1 MASTYVNDLRLEEI
15 GTGEQSGT
23 WGATTNTNLELIAE
37 AFSYGSE
44 AIANASTHTITVA
57 DGASDE
63 ARSFY
68 MKCTGGGQASTVTL
82 APNTLSK
89 VWMIENA
96 TSYTLTFTQGSGA
109 NVAILAGEVK
119 MIATDGG
126 GSTAVIYD
134 LFTDVNLAGTTKVA
148 ALTTSGNVSVGGN
161 LDVTGT
167 FDLSDSNFTNAGNIQ
182 LDSISGDADTDTSI
196 TFSGSDVITIA
207 NGGTGQVTFNN
218 GSIVPVTDNDIDLGT
233 SSLEFKDAYFDG
245 TVTTDA
251 IVADT
256 ADINGGTVDGAVI
269 GGASAAAAS
278 VTTLAASGAITG
290 SSTVQGTTI
299 TATSAFVPG
308 TSDGAALGTTSLEFS
323 DLFLADSSVINLGA
337 DQDVSL
343 THVHDTGILLNSTRQ
358 LQFGDSGTYIHQ
370 SADGVLDLVS
380 DTEIE
385 INATT
390 IDINGAVDVSG
401 EIAAASLDIS
411 GNVDIDGTTNLDAV
425 DIDGAVQLDATFT
438 VGANDQGYDVIL
450 YGDSA
455 SANMTWDTSA
465 DDLIL
470 NGAAGLIVP
479 DGQLTL
485 GSTAVTSTAA
495 EINLIDGGTSRGTTA
510 VASGDGILINDAGTM
525 RMTNV
530 DTVSTYF
537 SSHNVGGGNI
547 VTTGALNSGSITSG
561 FGTIDTGSSA
571 ITTTGVITG
580 GTLEATTDTSLGDN
594 AAIGYTAAEGLILT
608 GQGSTNDVTIKND
621 ADTIVMRVP
630 TGTDDV
636 VFTDNVTISGD
647 LTVSGDTTTVSTTNM
662 VVSDNLI
669 ELNNGA
675 TSNSNDSGL
684 VIERGS
690 TGDNA
695 IFMWDESADTFVLG
709 TTTAT
714 GSATGNISVTD
725 GALQAGSLDISGN
738 IDVDGTANLDVVDI
752 DGAVDMATTLA
763 VAGNVDFNGDLDVD
777 GTTNLD
783 VVDIDGNVTIDGHL
797 TVNGSGVTIN
807 TSVFPNTVHML
818 DSKALVFGTDADI
831 EMLFSGSTFNIN
843 TKGNS
848 LSIKNNLTT
857 YLTLDGSGNFTF
869 ADGAF
874 DIDIASHDTSNGLK
888 LGGTLVTATATELNY
903 VDGVTSAIQTQLAAK
918 ASVDDATALAIALG

>member
-109 NVAILAGEVK
+109 NVVILAGEVK

-537 SSHNVGGGNI
+537 SSHNVGGGNV

-561 FGTIDTGSSA
+561 FGTIDTGSST

-580 GTLEATTDTSLGDN
+580 GTLEATTDTAAGDN

-675 TSNSNDSGL
+675 SSNANDSGI

-738 IDVDGTANLDVVDI
+738 IDVDGTTNLDVVDI
-752 DGAVDMATTLA
+752 DGAVSIDATTTIGTSNKIQLR
-763 VAGNVDFNGDLDVD
+763 DVD
-777 GTTNLD
+777 IYLQSSTDGQLDIVSDNEVQIAATTVDLNGNLD
-783 VVDIDGNVTIDGHL
+783 VSGTSTLTGNVTLGGQLIMPDVTSTKILVADG
-797 TVNGSGVTIN
+797 TSYQEVAVSGDVTIAN
-807 TSVFPNTVHML
+807 TGAVTIAANAVEGSMLNDNTI
-818 DSKALVFGTDADI
+818 SGQTALTSGLATDD
-831 EMLFSGSTFNIN
+831 ELLVS
-843 TKGNS
+843 
-848 LSIKNNLTT
+848 
-857 YLTLDGSGNFTF
+857 D
-869 ADGAF
+869 
-874 DIDIASHDTSNGLK
+874 
-888 LGGTLVTATATELNY
+888 GGTLKRMDV
-903 VDGVTSAIQTQLAAK
+903 
-918 ASVDDATALAIALG
+918 SVLTTLTDDNATALAIALG

>member
-196 TFSGSDVITIA
+196 TFSGSDVITVA

-537 SSHNVGGGNI
+537 SSHNVGGGNV

-561 FGTIDTGSSA
+561 FGTIDTGSST

-580 GTLEATTDTSLGDN
+580 GTLEATTDTAAGDN

-675 TSNSNDSGL
+675 SSNANDSGI

-783 VVDIDGNVTIDGHL
+783 AVDIDGAVDMATTLSVTGNVTLGGQLIMPDVTSTKILVADG
-797 TVNGSGVTIN
+797 TSYQEVAVSGDVTIAN
-807 TSVFPNTVHML
+807 TGAVTIAANAVEGSMLNDNTI
-818 DSKALVFGTDADI
+818 SGQTALTSGLATDD
-831 EMLFSGSTFNIN
+831 ELLVS
-843 TKGNS
+843 
-848 LSIKNNLTT
+848 
-857 YLTLDGSGNFTF
+857 D
-869 ADGAF
+869 
-874 DIDIASHDTSNGLK
+874 
-888 LGGTLVTATATELNY
+888 GGTLKRMDV
-903 VDGVTSAIQTQLAAK
+903 
-918 ASVDDATALAIALG
+918 SVLTTLTDDNATALAIALG

>member
-1 MASTYVNDLRLEEI
+1 MGDTYTRQSTYTDGDVITAAHTNDEFNQLLAAFAASSGHTHD
-15 GTGEQSGT
+15 GT
-23 WGATTNTNLELIAE
+23 AAE
-37 AFSYGSE
+37 GGP
-44 AIANASTHTITVA
+44 ITKLL
-57 DGASDE
+57 G
-63 ARSFY
+63 
-68 MKCTGGGQASTVTL
+68 
-82 APNTLSK
+82 N
-89 VWMIENA
+89 
-96 TSYTLTFTQGSGA
+96 TLTFG
-109 NVAILAGEVK
+109 
-119 MIATDGG
+119 
-126 GSTAVIYD
+126 
-134 LFTDVNLAGTTKVA
+134 AGTADTDITITFDGEDNDGVLIWNEDLDYFEFSDDILMATTEKIQFTNTSNYIHSASAGNLDLVA
-148 ALTTSGNVSVGGN
+148 ATEIHLTATTINMDGAADISGNLSVGGN

-182 LDSISGDADTDTSI
+182 LDSISGDGDTDTSI
-196 TFSGSDVITIA
+196 TFSGSDVITFA

-251 IVADT
+251 LVADT
-256 ADINGGTVDGAVI
+256 ADINGGTVDGATI
-269 GGASAAAAS
+269 GASSA
-278 VTTLAASGAITG
+278 TT
-290 SSTVQGTTI
+290 VKGTTV
-299 TATSAFVPG
+299 TATTAFVPG
-308 TSDGAALGTTSLEFS
+308 TSDGATLGTTSLEFG
-323 DLFLADSSVINLGA
+323 DLFLADGGVIYLGA
-337 DQDVSL
+337 DQDVTL
-343 THVHDTGILLNSTRQ
+343 THVADTGILLNSTRQ

-425 DIDGAVQLDATFT
+425 DIDGAVQLDATLT
-438 VGANDQGYDVIL
+438 IGADDQGYDVIL
-450 YGDSA
+450 YGDTA
-455 SANMTWDTSA
+455 SANLTWDTSA
-465 DDLIL
+465 DDLIF

-485 GSTAVTSTAA
+485 GSTAVSATAA

-580 GTLEATTDTSLGDN
+580 GTLEATGDTSSGDN

-621 ADTIVMRVP
+621 ADTTVMRIP

-636 VFTDNVTISGD
+636 VFADNVTVTGD
-647 LTVSGDTTTVSTTNM
+647 LTVNGDTTTVSTTNM

-752 DGAVDMATTLA
+752 DGAVSIDATTTVGTDNKIQFRDTGLYLHSSTDGQLDI
-763 VAGNVDFNGDLDVD
+763 VADTEIQIAATTVDLNG
-777 GTTNLD
+777 NLD
-783 VVDIDGNVTIDGHL
+783 VSGTSTLTGNVTLGGQLIMPDVTSTKILVADG
-797 TVNGSGVTIN
+797 TSYQEVAVSGDVTIAN
-807 TSVFPNTVHML
+807 TGAVTIAADAVEGSML
-818 DSKALVFGTDADI
+818 NDNVISGQTALTSGLATDD
-831 EMLFSGSTFNIN
+831 ELLVS
-843 TKGNS
+843 
-848 LSIKNNLTT
+848 
-857 YLTLDGSGNFTF
+857 D
-869 ADGAF
+869 
-874 DIDIASHDTSNGLK
+874 
-888 LGGTLVTATATELNY
+888 GGTLKRMDV
-903 VDGVTSAIQTQLAAK
+903 
-918 ASVDDATALAIALG
+918 SVLTTLTDDNATALAIALG

>member
-1 MASTYVNDLRLEEI
+1 MLLLKRLQFRDTAIYINSSADGQLDLVADTEI
-15 GTGEQSGT
+15 QIA
-23 WGATTNTNLELIAE
+23 ATTIDMNGA
-37 AFSYGSE
+37 
-44 AIANASTHTITVA
+44 A
-57 DGASDE
+57 D
-63 ARSFY
+63 
-68 MKCTGGGQASTVTL
+68 
-82 APNTLSK
+82 
-89 VWMIENA
+89 I
-96 TSYTLTFTQGSGA
+96 SG
-109 NVAILAGEVK
+109 
-119 MIATDGG
+119 
-126 GSTAVIYD
+126 
-134 LFTDVNLAGTTKVA
+134 NLA
-148 ALTTSGNVSVGGN
+148 VGGN
-161 LDVTGT
+161 LTVAGNATVTGT
-167 FDLSDSNFTNAGNIQ
+167 T
-182 LDSISGDADTDTSI
+182 
-196 TFSGSDVITIA
+196 TF
-207 NGGTGQVTFNN
+207 NGGTLTLGD
-218 GSIVPVTDNDIDLGT
+218 SASDNVVFGADVDSNIIPDDDDTYDLG
-233 SSLEFKDAYFDG
+233 SSTQEWRNLFIDG
-245 TVTTDA
+245 TANIDSL
-251 IVADT
+251 VADT
-256 ADINGGTVDGAVI
+256 ADINGGTVDGATI
-269 GGASAAAAS
+269 GASSA
-278 VTTLAASGAITG
+278 TT
-290 SSTVQGTTI
+290 VKGTTI
-299 TATSAFVPG
+299 TATTAFVPG
-308 TSDGAALGTTSLEFS
+308 TSDGATLGTTSLEFG
-323 DLFLADSSVINLGA
+323 DLYLADGGVIYLGA
-337 DQDVSL
+337 DQDVTL
-343 THVHDTGILLNSTRQ
+343 THVADTGILLNSTRQ

-425 DIDGAVQLDATFT
+425 DIDGAVQLDATLT
-438 VGANDQGYDVIL
+438 IGADDQGYDVIL
-450 YGDSA
+450 YGDTA
-455 SANMTWDTSA
+455 SANLTWDTSA
-465 DDLIL
+465 DDLIF

-479 DGQLTL
+479 DGQFTL

-580 GTLEATTDTSLGDN
+580 GTLEATGDTSSGDN

-636 VFTDNVTISGD
+636 VFADNVTISGD

-675 TSNSNDSGL
+675 SSNSNDSGI

-783 VVDIDGNVTIDGHL
+783 AVDIDGAVDMATTLSVTGNLTLGAQLIMPDVTSTKILVADGTSYQEVAVSGDVTIANTGA
-797 TVNGSGVTIN
+797 VTIAANAVEGSMLNDN
-807 TSVFPNTVHML
+807 TISGQT
-818 DSKALVFGTDADI
+818 ALTSGLATDD
-831 EMLFSGSTFNIN
+831 ELLVS
-843 TKGNS
+843 
-848 LSIKNNLTT
+848 
-857 YLTLDGSGNFTF
+857 D
-869 ADGAF
+869 
-874 DIDIASHDTSNGLK
+874 
-888 LGGTLVTATATELNY
+888 GGTLKRMDV
-903 VDGVTSAIQTQLAAK
+903 
-918 ASVDDATALAIALG
+918 SVLTTLTDDNATALAIALG

>member
-1 MASTYVNDLRLEEI
+1 MGDTYTRQSTYTDGDVITAAHTNDEFNQLLAAFAASSGHTHD
-15 GTGEQSGT
+15 GT
-23 WGATTNTNLELIAE
+23 AAE
-37 AFSYGSE
+37 GGP
-44 AIANASTHTITVA
+44 ITKLL
-57 DGASDE
+57 G
-63 ARSFY
+63 
-68 MKCTGGGQASTVTL
+68 
-82 APNTLSK
+82 N
-89 VWMIENA
+89 
-96 TSYTLTFTQGSGA
+96 TLTFG
-109 NVAILAGEVK
+109 
-119 MIATDGG
+119 
-126 GSTAVIYD
+126 
-134 LFTDVNLAGTTKVA
+134 AGTADTDITITFDGETNDGVFKWMEDEDYFEFSDDILIASTEKIQFRDTAIYINSSADGQLDLVA
-148 ALTTSGNVSVGGN
+148 DTEIQIAATTVDINGLVDISGNLSVGGN

-182 LDSISGDADTDTSI
+182 LDSISGDGDTDTSI
-196 TFSGSDVITIA
+196 TFSGSDVITFA

-251 IVADT
+251 LVADT
-256 ADINGGTVDGAVI
+256 ADINGGTVDGATI
-269 GGASAAAAS
+269 GASSA
-278 VTTLAASGAITG
+278 TT
-290 SSTVQGTTI
+290 VKGTTI
-299 TATSAFVPG
+299 TATTAFVPG
-308 TSDGAALGTTSLEFS
+308 TSDGATLGTSSLEFG
-323 DLFLADSSVINLGA
+323 DLFLADGGVVYLGA
-337 DQDVSL
+337 DQDVTL
-343 THVHDTGILLNSTRQ
+343 THVADTGILLNSSRQ

-390 IDINGAVDVSG
+390 IDINGAVVASG

-425 DIDGAVQLDATFT
+425 DIDGAVQLDATLT
-438 VGANDQGYDVIL
+438 IGADDQGYDVIL
-450 YGDSA
+450 YGDTA
-455 SANMTWDTSA
+455 SANLTWDTSA
-465 DDLIL
+465 DDLIF

-485 GSTAVTSTAA
+485 GSTAVSATAA

-537 SSHNVGGGNI
+537 SSHNVGGSNI

-580 GTLEATTDTSLGDN
+580 GTLEATTDTAAGDN

-636 VFTDNVTISGD
+636 VFADNVTISGD

-738 IDVDGTANLDVVDI
+738 IDIDGTANLDVVDI
-752 DGAVDMATTLA
+752 DGAVSIDATTTVGTDNKIQFRDTGLYLHSSTDGQLDI
-763 VAGNVDFNGDLDVD
+763 VADTEIQIAATTVDLNG
-777 GTTNLD
+777 NLD
-783 VVDIDGNVTIDGHL
+783 VSGTSTLTGNVTLGGQLIMPDVTSAKILVADG
-797 TVNGSGVTIN
+797 TSYQEVAVSGDVTIAN
-807 TSVFPNTVHML
+807 TGAVTIAANAVEGSMLNDNTI
-818 DSKALVFGTDADI
+818 SGQTALTSGLATDD
-831 EMLFSGSTFNIN
+831 ELLVS
-843 TKGNS
+843 
-848 LSIKNNLTT
+848 
-857 YLTLDGSGNFTF
+857 D
-869 ADGAF
+869 
-874 DIDIASHDTSNGLK
+874 
-888 LGGTLVTATATELNY
+888 GGTLKRMDV
-903 VDGVTSAIQTQLAAK
+903 
-918 ASVDDATALAIALG
+918 SVLTTLTDDNATALAIALG

>member
-1 MASTYVNDLRLEEI
+1 MGDTYTRQSTYTDGDVITAAHTNDEFNQLLAAFAVSSGHTHD
-15 GTGEQSGT
+15 GT
-23 WGATTNTNLELIAE
+23 AAE
-37 AFSYGSE
+37 
-44 AIANASTHTITVA
+44 
-57 DGASDE
+57 
-63 ARSFY
+63 
-68 MKCTGGGQASTVTL
+68 GGPVTKL
-82 APNTLSK
+82 LGN
-89 VWMIENA
+89 
-96 TSYTLTFTQGSGA
+96 TLTFGAGTAGTDITITFDGESNDGVLKWMEDEDYFEFSDDILIASTEKIQFRDTAIYINSSADGQLDLVADTEIQIAATTIDMNGAADISG
-109 NVAILAGEVK
+109 
-119 MIATDGG
+119 
-126 GSTAVIYD
+126 
-134 LFTDVNLAGTTKVA
+134 NLA
-148 ALTTSGNVSVGGN
+148 VGGN
-161 LDVTGT
+161 LTVAGNATVTGT
-167 FDLSDSNFTNAGNIQ
+167 T
-182 LDSISGDADTDTSI
+182 
-196 TFSGSDVITIA
+196 TF
-207 NGGTGQVTFNN
+207 NGGTLTLGD
-218 GSIVPVTDNDIDLGT
+218 SASDNVVFGADVDSNIIPDDDDTYDLG
-233 SSLEFKDAYFDG
+233 SSTQEWRNLFIDG
-245 TVTTDA
+245 TANIDSL
-251 IVADT
+251 VADT
-256 ADINGGTVDGAVI
+256 ADINGGTVDGATI
-269 GGASAAAAS
+269 GASSA
-278 VTTLAASGAITG
+278 TT
-290 SSTVQGTTI
+290 VKGTTI
-299 TATSAFVPG
+299 TATTAFVPG
-308 TSDGAALGTTSLEFS
+308 TSDGATLGTTSLEFG
-323 DLFLADSSVINLGA
+323 DLFLADGGVIYLGA
-337 DQDVSL
+337 DQDVTL
-343 THVHDTGILLNSTRQ
+343 THVADTGILLNSTRQ

-411 GNVDIDGTTNLDAV
+411 GNVDIDGITNLDVV
-425 DIDGAVQLDATFT
+425 DIDGAVQLDATLT
-438 VGANDQGYDVIL
+438 IGADDQGYDVIL
-450 YGDSA
+450 YGDTA
-455 SANMTWDTSA
+455 SANLTWDTSA
-465 DDLIL
+465 DDLIF

-479 DGQLTL
+479 DGQFTL

-580 GTLEATTDTSLGDN
+580 GTLEATGDTSSGDN

-636 VFTDNVTISGD
+636 VFADNVTISGD

-675 TSNSNDSGL
+675 SSNSNDSGI

-783 VVDIDGNVTIDGHL
+783 AVDIDGAVDMATTLSVTGNLTLGAQLIMPDVTSTKILVADGTSYQEVAVSGDVTIANTGA
-797 TVNGSGVTIN
+797 VTIAANAVEGSMLNDN
-807 TSVFPNTVHML
+807 TISGQT
-818 DSKALVFGTDADI
+818 ALTSGLATDD
-831 EMLFSGSTFNIN
+831 ELLVS
-843 TKGNS
+843 
-848 LSIKNNLTT
+848 
-857 YLTLDGSGNFTF
+857 D
-869 ADGAF
+869 
-874 DIDIASHDTSNGLK
+874 
-888 LGGTLVTATATELNY
+888 GGTLKRMDV
-903 VDGVTSAIQTQLAAK
+903 
-918 ASVDDATALAIALG
+918 SVLTTLTDDNATALAIALG

>member
-1 MASTYVNDLRLEEI
+1 MGDTYTRQSTYTDGDVITAAHTNDEFNQLLAAFAASSGHTHDGTAAEGGPITKLLGNGLTFGAGTAGTDITITFDGESNDGVLKWMEDEDYFEFSDDILVASTEKLQFRDTAIYINSSADGQLDLVADTEI
-15 GTGEQSGT
+15 QIA
-23 WGATTNTNLELIAE
+23 ATTIDMNGA
-37 AFSYGSE
+37 
-44 AIANASTHTITVA
+44 A
-57 DGASDE
+57 D
-63 ARSFY
+63 
-68 MKCTGGGQASTVTL
+68 
-82 APNTLSK
+82 
-89 VWMIENA
+89 I
-96 TSYTLTFTQGSGA
+96 SG
-109 NVAILAGEVK
+109 
-119 MIATDGG
+119 
-126 GSTAVIYD
+126 
-134 LFTDVNLAGTTKVA
+134 NLA
-148 ALTTSGNVSVGGN
+148 VGGN
-161 LDVTGT
+161 LTVAGNATVTGT
-167 FDLSDSNFTNAGNIQ
+167 T
-182 LDSISGDADTDTSI
+182 
-196 TFSGSDVITIA
+196 TF
-207 NGGTGQVTFNN
+207 NGGTLTLGD
-218 GSIVPVTDNDIDLGT
+218 SASDNVVFGADVDSNIIPDDDDTYDLG
-233 SSLEFKDAYFDG
+233 SSTQEWRNLFIDG
-245 TVTTDA
+245 TANIDSL
-251 IVADT
+251 VADT
-256 ADINGGTVDGAVI
+256 ADINGGTVDGATI
-269 GGASAAAAS
+269 GASSA
-278 VTTLAASGAITG
+278 TT
-290 SSTVQGTTI
+290 VKGTTI
-299 TATSAFVPG
+299 TATTAFVPG
-308 TSDGAALGTTSLEFS
+308 TSDGATLGTTSLEFG
-323 DLFLADSSVINLGA
+323 DLFLADGGVIYLGA
-337 DQDVSL
+337 DQDVTL
-343 THVHDTGILLNSTRQ
+343 THVADTGILLNSTRQ

-390 IDINGAVDVSG
+390 IDINGAVVASG

-411 GNVDIDGTTNLDAV
+411 GNVDIDGITNLDVV
-425 DIDGAVQLDATFT
+425 DIDGAVQLDATLT
-438 VGANDQGYDVIL
+438 IGADDQGYDVIL
-450 YGDSA
+450 YGDTA
-455 SANMTWDTSA
+455 SANLTWDTSA
-465 DDLIL
+465 DDLIF

-485 GSTAVTSTAA
+485 GSTAVSATAA

-580 GTLEATTDTSLGDN
+580 GTLEATTDTAAGDN

-636 VFTDNVTISGD
+636 VFADNVTISGD

-675 TSNSNDSGL
+675 SSNSNDSGI

-783 VVDIDGNVTIDGHL
+783 AVDIDGAVDMATTLSVTGNLTLGAQLIMPDVTSTKILVADGTSYQEVAVSGDVTIANTGA
-797 TVNGSGVTIN
+797 VTIAANAVEGSMLNNN
-807 TSVFPNTVHML
+807 TISGQT
-818 DSKALVFGTDADI
+818 ALTSGLATDD
-831 EMLFSGSTFNIN
+831 ELLVS
-843 TKGNS
+843 
-848 LSIKNNLTT
+848 
-857 YLTLDGSGNFTF
+857 D
-869 ADGAF
+869 
-874 DIDIASHDTSNGLK
+874 
-888 LGGTLVTATATELNY
+888 GGTLKRMDV
-903 VDGVTSAIQTQLAAK
+903 
-918 ASVDDATALAIALG
+918 SVLTTLTDDNATALAIALG

>member
-1 MASTYVNDLRLEEI
+1 MVQL
-15 GTGEQSGT
+15 
-23 WGATTNTNLELIAE
+23 
-37 AFSYGSE
+37 
-44 AIANASTHTITVA
+44 
-57 DGASDE
+57 
-63 ARSFY
+63 
-68 MKCTGGGQASTVTL
+68 
-82 APNTLSK
+82 
-89 VWMIENA
+89 
-96 TSYTLTFTQGSGA
+96 TLT
-109 NVAILAGEVK
+109 
-119 MIATDGG
+119 
-126 GSTAVIYD
+126 
-134 LFTDVNLAGTTKVA
+134 
-148 ALTTSGNVSVGGN
+148 AL
-161 LDVTGT
+161 
-167 FDLSDSNFTNAGNIQ
+167 
-182 LDSISGDADTDTSI
+182 
-196 TFSGSDVITIA
+196 
-207 NGGTGQVTFNN
+207 
-218 GSIVPVTDNDIDLGT
+218 
-233 SSLEFKDAYFDG
+233 
-245 TVTTDA
+245 
-251 IVADT
+251 VADT
-256 ADINGGTVDGAVI
+256 ADINGGTVDGATI
-269 GGASAAAAS
+269 GASSA
-278 VTTLAASGAITG
+278 TT
-290 SSTVQGTTI
+290 VKGTTI
-299 TATSAFVPG
+299 TATTAFVPG
-308 TSDGAALGTTSLEFS
+308 TSDGATLGTTSLEFG
-323 DLFLADSSVINLGA
+323 DLYLADGGVIYLGA
-337 DQDVSL
+337 DQDVTL
-343 THVHDTGILLNSTRQ
+343 THVADTGILLNSTRQ

-390 IDINGAVDVSG
+390 IDINGAVVASG

-425 DIDGAVQLDATFT
+425 DIDGAVQLDATLT
-438 VGANDQGYDVIL
+438 IGADDQGYDVIL
-450 YGDSA
+450 YGDTA

-465 DDLIL
+465 DDLIF

-479 DGQLTL
+479 DGQFTL

-580 GTLEATTDTSLGDN
+580 GTLEATGDTSSGDN

-636 VFTDNVTISGD
+636 VFADNVTISGD

-675 TSNSNDSGL
+675 SSNSNDSGI

-783 VVDIDGNVTIDGHL
+783 AVDIDGAVDMATTLSVTGNLTLGAQLIMPDVTSTKILVADGTSYQEVAVSGDVTIANTGA
-797 TVNGSGVTIN
+797 VTIAANAVEGSMLNDN
-807 TSVFPNTVHML
+807 TISGQT
-818 DSKALVFGTDADI
+818 ALTSGLATDD
-831 EMLFSGSTFNIN
+831 ELLVS
-843 TKGNS
+843 
-848 LSIKNNLTT
+848 
-857 YLTLDGSGNFTF
+857 D
-869 ADGAF
+869 
-874 DIDIASHDTSNGLK
+874 
-888 LGGTLVTATATELNY
+888 GGTLKRMDV
-903 VDGVTSAIQTQLAAK
+903 
-918 ASVDDATALAIALG
+918 SVLTTLTDDNATALAIALG

>member
-537 SSHNVGGGNI
+537 SSHNVGGGNV

-561 FGTIDTGSSA
+561 FGTIDTGSST

-580 GTLEATTDTSLGDN
+580 GTLEATTDTAAGDN

-675 TSNSNDSGL
+675 SSNANDSGI

-783 VVDIDGNVTIDGHL
+783 AVDIDGAVDMATTLSVTGNVTLGGQLIMPDVTSTKILVADG
-797 TVNGSGVTIN
+797 TSYQEVAVSGDVTIAN
-807 TSVFPNTVHML
+807 TGAVTIAANAVEGSMLNDNTISGQTALTSGLATDDELLVSDGGTLKRMDISV
-818 DSKALVFGTDADI
+818 
-831 EMLFSGSTFNIN
+831 
-843 TKGNS
+843 
-848 LSIKNNLTT
+848 LT
-857 YLTLDGSGNFTF
+857 
-869 ADGAF
+869 
-874 DIDIASHDTSNGLK
+874 
-888 LGGTLVTATATELNY
+888 TLVTATT
-903 VDGVTSAIQTQLAAK
+903 
-918 ASVDDATALAIALG
+918 DDNATALAIALG

>member
-1 MASTYVNDLRLEEI
+1 MGDTYTRQSTYTDGDVITAAHTNDEFNQLLAAFAVNSGHTHD
-15 GTGEQSGT
+15 GT
-23 WGATTNTNLELIAE
+23 AAE
-37 AFSYGSE
+37 
-44 AIANASTHTITVA
+44 
-57 DGASDE
+57 
-63 ARSFY
+63 
-68 MKCTGGGQASTVTL
+68 GGPVTKL
-82 APNTLSK
+82 LGN
-89 VWMIENA
+89 
-96 TSYTLTFTQGSGA
+96 TLTFGAGTADTDITITFDGESNDGVLKWMEDEDYFEFSDDILIASTEKIQFRDTAIYINSSADGQLDLVADTEIQIAATTIDMNGAADISG
-109 NVAILAGEVK
+109 
-119 MIATDGG
+119 
-126 GSTAVIYD
+126 
-134 LFTDVNLAGTTKVA
+134 NLA
-148 ALTTSGNVSVGGN
+148 VGGN
-161 LDVTGT
+161 LTVAGNATVTGT
-167 FDLSDSNFTNAGNIQ
+167 T
-182 LDSISGDADTDTSI
+182 
-196 TFSGSDVITIA
+196 TF
-207 NGGTGQVTFNN
+207 NGGTLTLGD
-218 GSIVPVTDNDIDLGT
+218 SASDNVVFGADVDSNIIPDDDDTYDLG
-233 SSLEFKDAYFDG
+233 SSTQEWRNLFIDG
-245 TVTTDA
+245 TANIDSL
-251 IVADT
+251 VADT
-256 ADINGGTVDGAVI
+256 ADINGGTVDGATI
-269 GGASAAAAS
+269 GASSA
-278 VTTLAASGAITG
+278 TT
-290 SSTVQGTTI
+290 VKGTTI
-299 TATSAFVPG
+299 TATTAFVPG
-308 TSDGAALGTTSLEFS
+308 TSDGATLGTTSLEFG
-323 DLFLADSSVINLGA
+323 DLYLADGGVIYLGA
-337 DQDVSL
+337 DQDVTL
-343 THVHDTGILLNSTRQ
+343 THVADTGILLNSTRQ

-390 IDINGAVDVSG
+390 IDINGAVVASG

-411 GNVDIDGTTNLDAV
+411 GNVDIDGITNLDVV
-425 DIDGAVQLDATFT
+425 DIDGAVQIDATLT
-438 VGANDQGYDVIL
+438 IGADDQGYDVIL
-450 YGDSA
+450 YGDTA
-455 SANMTWDTSA
+455 SANLTWDTSA
-465 DDLIL
+465 DDLIF

-479 DGQLTL
+479 DGQFTL

-580 GTLEATTDTSLGDN
+580 GTLEATGDTSSGDN

-636 VFTDNVTISGD
+636 VFADNVTISGD

-675 TSNSNDSGL
+675 SSNSNDSGI

-783 VVDIDGNVTIDGHL
+783 AVDIDGAVDMATTLSVTGNLTLGAQLIMPDVTSAKILVADGTSYQEVAVSGDVTIANTGA
-797 TVNGSGVTIN
+797 VTIAANAVEGSMLNDN
-807 TSVFPNTVHML
+807 TISGQT
-818 DSKALVFGTDADI
+818 ALTSGLATDD
-831 EMLFSGSTFNIN
+831 ELLVS
-843 TKGNS
+843 
-848 LSIKNNLTT
+848 
-857 YLTLDGSGNFTF
+857 D
-869 ADGAF
+869 
-874 DIDIASHDTSNGLK
+874 
-888 LGGTLVTATATELNY
+888 GGTLKRMDV
-903 VDGVTSAIQTQLAAK
+903 
-918 ASVDDATALAIALG
+918 SVLTTLTDDNATALAIALG

>member
-1 MASTYVNDLRLEEI
+1 MGDTYTRQSTYTDGDVITAAHTNDEFNQLLAAFAVNSGHTHD
-15 GTGEQSGT
+15 GT
-23 WGATTNTNLELIAE
+23 AAE
-37 AFSYGSE
+37 
-44 AIANASTHTITVA
+44 
-57 DGASDE
+57 
-63 ARSFY
+63 
-68 MKCTGGGQASTVTL
+68 GGPVTKL
-82 APNTLSK
+82 LGN
-89 VWMIENA
+89 
-96 TSYTLTFTQGSGA
+96 TLTFGAGTADTDITITFDGESNDGVLKWMEDEDYFEFSDDILIASTEKIQFRDTAIYINSSADGQLDLVADTEIQIAATTIDMNGAADISG
-109 NVAILAGEVK
+109 
-119 MIATDGG
+119 
-126 GSTAVIYD
+126 
-134 LFTDVNLAGTTKVA
+134 NLA
-148 ALTTSGNVSVGGN
+148 VGGN
-161 LDVTGT
+161 LTVAGNATVTGT
-167 FDLSDSNFTNAGNIQ
+167 T
-182 LDSISGDADTDTSI
+182 
-196 TFSGSDVITIA
+196 TF
-207 NGGTGQVTFNN
+207 NGGTLTLGD
-218 GSIVPVTDNDIDLGT
+218 SASDNVVFGADVDSNIIPDDDDTYDLG
-233 SSLEFKDAYFDG
+233 SSTQEWRNLFIDG
-245 TVTTDA
+245 TANIDSL
-251 IVADT
+251 VADT
-256 ADINGGTVDGAVI
+256 ADINGGTVDGATI
-269 GGASAAAAS
+269 GASSA
-278 VTTLAASGAITG
+278 TT
-290 SSTVQGTTI
+290 VKGTTI
-299 TATSAFVPG
+299 TATTAFVPG
-308 TSDGAALGTTSLEFS
+308 TSDGATLGTTSLEFG
-323 DLFLADSSVINLGA
+323 DLFLADGGVVYLGA
-337 DQDVSL
+337 DQDVTL
-343 THVHDTGILLNSTRQ
+343 THVADTGILLNSSRQ

-411 GNVDIDGTTNLDAV
+411 GNVDIDGITNLDVV
-425 DIDGAVQLDATFT
+425 DIDGAVQLDATLT
-438 VGANDQGYDVIL
+438 IGADDQGYDVIL
-450 YGDSA
+450 YGDTA
-455 SANMTWDTSA
+455 SANLTWDTSA
-465 DDLIL
+465 DDLIF

-485 GSTAVTSTAA
+485 GSTAVSATAA

-580 GTLEATTDTSLGDN
+580 GTLEATGDTSSGDN

-636 VFTDNVTISGD
+636 VFADNVTISGD

-675 TSNSNDSGL
+675 SSNSNDSGI

-783 VVDIDGNVTIDGHL
+783 AVDIDGAVDMATTLSVTGNLTLGAQLIMPDVTSAKILVADGTSYQEVAVSGDVTIANTGA
-797 TVNGSGVTIN
+797 VTIAANAVEGSMLNDN
-807 TSVFPNTVHML
+807 TISGQT
-818 DSKALVFGTDADI
+818 ALTSGLATDD
-831 EMLFSGSTFNIN
+831 ELLVS
-843 TKGNS
+843 
-848 LSIKNNLTT
+848 
-857 YLTLDGSGNFTF
+857 D
-869 ADGAF
+869 
-874 DIDIASHDTSNGLK
+874 
-888 LGGTLVTATATELNY
+888 GGTLKRMDV
-903 VDGVTSAIQTQLAAK
+903 
-918 ASVDDATALAIALG
+918 SVLTTLTDDNATALAIALG

>member
-1 MASTYVNDLRLEEI
+1 MGDTYTRQSTYTDGDVITAAHTNDEFNQLLAAFAASSGHTHD
-15 GTGEQSGT
+15 GT
-23 WGATTNTNLELIAE
+23 AAE
-37 AFSYGSE
+37 
-44 AIANASTHTITVA
+44 
-57 DGASDE
+57 
-63 ARSFY
+63 
-68 MKCTGGGQASTVTL
+68 GGPVTKL
-82 APNTLSK
+82 LGN
-89 VWMIENA
+89 
-96 TSYTLTFTQGSGA
+96 TLTFGA
-109 NVAILAGEVK
+109 
-119 MIATDGG
+119 AT
-126 GSTAVIYD
+126 
-134 LFTDVNLAGTTKVA
+134 AGTDITITFDGETNDGVLKWMEDEDYFEFSDDILIASTEKLQFRDTAIYINSSADGQLDLVA
-148 ALTTSGNVSVGGN
+148 DTEIQIAATTIDMNGAVDISGNLSVGGN

-182 LDSISGDADTDTSI
+182 LDSISGDGDTDTSI
-196 TFSGSDVITIA
+196 TFSGSDVITFA

-251 IVADT
+251 LVADT
-256 ADINGGTVDGAVI
+256 ADINGGTVDGATI
-269 GGASAAAAS
+269 GASSA
-278 VTTLAASGAITG
+278 TT
-290 SSTVQGTTI
+290 VKGTTV
-299 TATSAFVPG
+299 TATTAFVPG
-308 TSDGAALGTTSLEFS
+308 TSDGATLGTSSLEFG
-323 DLFLADSSVINLGA
+323 DLFLADGGVVYLGA
-337 DQDVSL
+337 DQDVTL
-343 THVHDTGILLNSTRQ
+343 THVADTGILLNSTRQ

-390 IDINGAVDVSG
+390 IDINGAVVASG

-425 DIDGAVQLDATFT
+425 DIDGAVQLDATLT
-438 VGANDQGYDVIL
+438 IGADDQGYDVIL
-450 YGDSA
+450 YGDTA
-455 SANMTWDTSA
+455 SANLTWDTSA
-465 DDLIL
+465 DDLIF

-485 GSTAVTSTAA
+485 GSTAVSATAA

-537 SSHNVGGGNI
+537 SSHNVGGSNI

-580 GTLEATTDTSLGDN
+580 GTLEATGDTSSGDN

-636 VFTDNVTISGD
+636 VFADNVTISGD

-783 VVDIDGNVTIDGHL
+783 AVDIDGAVDMATTLSVTGNVTLGGQLIMPDVTSAKILVADG
-797 TVNGSGVTIN
+797 TSYQEVAVSGDVTIAN
-807 TSVFPNTVHML
+807 TGAVTIAANAVEGSMLNDNTI
-818 DSKALVFGTDADI
+818 SGQTALTSGLATDD
-831 EMLFSGSTFNIN
+831 ELLVS
-843 TKGNS
+843 
-848 LSIKNNLTT
+848 
-857 YLTLDGSGNFTF
+857 D
-869 ADGAF
+869 
-874 DIDIASHDTSNGLK
+874 
-888 LGGTLVTATATELNY
+888 GGTLKRMDV
-903 VDGVTSAIQTQLAAK
+903 
-918 ASVDDATALAIALG
+918 SVLTTLTDDNATALAIALG

>member
-537 SSHNVGGGNI
+537 SSHNVGGGNV

-561 FGTIDTGSSA
+561 FGTIDTGSST

-580 GTLEATTDTSLGDN
+580 GTLEATTDTAAGDN

-783 VVDIDGNVTIDGHL
+783 AVDIDGAVDMATTLSVTGNVTLGGQLIMPDVTSTKILVADG
-797 TVNGSGVTIN
+797 TSYQEVAVSGDVTIAN
-807 TSVFPNTVHML
+807 TGAVTIAANAVEGSMLNDNTI
-818 DSKALVFGTDADI
+818 SGQTALTSGLATDD
-831 EMLFSGSTFNIN
+831 ELLVS
-843 TKGNS
+843 
-848 LSIKNNLTT
+848 
-857 YLTLDGSGNFTF
+857 D
-869 ADGAF
+869 
-874 DIDIASHDTSNGLK
+874 
-888 LGGTLVTATATELNY
+888 GGTLKRMDV
-903 VDGVTSAIQTQLAAK
+903 
-918 ASVDDATALAIALG
+918 SVLTTLTDDNATALAIALG

>member
-1 MASTYVNDLRLEEI
+1 MGDTYTRQSTYTDGDVITAAHTNDEFNQLLAAFAASSGHTHDGTAAEGGPITKLLGNALTFGAATSGTDITITFDGESNDGVLKWMEDEDYFEFSDDILVASTEKLQFRDTAIYINSSADGQLDLVADTEI
-15 GTGEQSGT
+15 QIA
-23 WGATTNTNLELIAE
+23 ATTIDMNGA
-37 AFSYGSE
+37 
-44 AIANASTHTITVA
+44 A
-57 DGASDE
+57 D
-63 ARSFY
+63 
-68 MKCTGGGQASTVTL
+68 
-82 APNTLSK
+82 
-89 VWMIENA
+89 I
-96 TSYTLTFTQGSGA
+96 SG
-109 NVAILAGEVK
+109 
-119 MIATDGG
+119 
-126 GSTAVIYD
+126 
-134 LFTDVNLAGTTKVA
+134 NLA
-148 ALTTSGNVSVGGN
+148 VGGN
-161 LDVTGT
+161 LTVAGNATVTGT
-167 FDLSDSNFTNAGNIQ
+167 T
-182 LDSISGDADTDTSI
+182 
-196 TFSGSDVITIA
+196 TF
-207 NGGTGQVTFNN
+207 NGGTLTLGD
-218 GSIVPVTDNDIDLGT
+218 SASDNVVFGADVDSNIIPDDDDTYDLG
-233 SSLEFKDAYFDG
+233 SSTQEWRNLFIDG
-245 TVTTDA
+245 TANIDRL
-251 IVADT
+251 VADT
-256 ADINGGTVDGAVI
+256 ADINGGTVDGATI
-269 GGASAAAAS
+269 GASSA
-278 VTTLAASGAITG
+278 TT
-290 SSTVQGTTI
+290 VKGTTI
-299 TATSAFVPG
+299 TATTAFVPG
-308 TSDGAALGTTSLEFS
+308 TSDGATLGTTSLEFG
-323 DLFLADSSVINLGA
+323 DLYLADGGVIYLGA
-337 DQDVSL
+337 DQDVTL
-343 THVHDTGILLNSTRQ
+343 THVADTGILLNSTRQ

-390 IDINGAVDVSG
+390 IDINGAVVASG

-411 GNVDIDGTTNLDAV
+411 GNVDIDGITNLDVV
-425 DIDGAVQLDATFT
+425 DIDGAVQIDATLT
-438 VGANDQGYDVIL
+438 IGADDQGYDVIL
-450 YGDSA
+450 YGDTA
-455 SANMTWDTSA
+455 SANLTWDTSA
-465 DDLIL
+465 DDLIF

-479 DGQLTL
+479 DGQFTL

-580 GTLEATTDTSLGDN
+580 GTLEATGDTSSGDN

-636 VFTDNVTISGD
+636 VFADNVTISGD

-675 TSNSNDSGL
+675 SSNSNDSGI

-783 VVDIDGNVTIDGHL
+783 AVDIDGAVDMATTLSVTGNLTLGAQLIMPDVTSTKILVADGTSYQEVAVSGDVTIANTGA
-797 TVNGSGVTIN
+797 VTIAANAVEGSMLNNN
-807 TSVFPNTVHML
+807 TISGQT
-818 DSKALVFGTDADI
+818 ALTSGLATDD
-831 EMLFSGSTFNIN
+831 ELLVS
-843 TKGNS
+843 
-848 LSIKNNLTT
+848 
-857 YLTLDGSGNFTF
+857 D
-869 ADGAF
+869 
-874 DIDIASHDTSNGLK
+874 
-888 LGGTLVTATATELNY
+888 GGTLKRMDV
-903 VDGVTSAIQTQLAAK
+903 
-918 ASVDDATALAIALG
+918 SVLTTLTDDNATALAIALG